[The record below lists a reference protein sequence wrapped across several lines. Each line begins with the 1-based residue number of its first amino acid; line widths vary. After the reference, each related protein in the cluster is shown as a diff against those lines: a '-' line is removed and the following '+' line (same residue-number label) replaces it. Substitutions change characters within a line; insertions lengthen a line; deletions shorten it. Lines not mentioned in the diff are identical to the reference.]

1 MLDINNWNFEGEI
14 LCGIIG
20 ITNKKG
26 NIVDKLIVG
35 LQRLEYRGY
44 DSVGIAVI
52 NNNSISY
59 KKGAGDLQ
67 TVMKRVNL
75 SDLTGYTGIA
85 HTRWA
90 THGGVN
96 DINAHPHLD
105 CTGNIAVVHNG
116 VIRNFASLKIEL
128 ESKGHK
134 IVSETDTELFAHL
147 LEEEEKKSNNFIE
160 ALARALSKIDGT
172 YSFGILY
179 KKESEKI
186 YFAKMRSPLIIGF
199 NENIKAIASDLPA
212 LLDMTK
218 TVILLED
225 GEFGYISPTGFEIY
239 KLLPGGGFR
248 KLSLEEIALKIKTV
262 ELTPEAASKG
272 GYQHFMIKEI
282 YEQPNAIRETFEGNI
297 EDPALIKVAEIIS
310 SSNRVFL
317 TAAGTS
323 YHASLV
329 FSKILAKRAK
339 LFSYPIISSEMS
351 YVSPSFQSDDLV
363 IAVSQS
369 GETYDTLQAI
379 REVKKMG
386 AKVIAV
392 TNVLGS
398 AIVRE
403 SDFSLYTRAGPEIGV
418 AATKTFLSQIML
430 LEMLSS
436 FVSYE
441 RKTIDKDEKNN
452 ILNYLKYAPN
462 LLQSSLEASDTI
474 IPFLINLHKKSSSYI
489 LGRGLGSAIAME
501 GALKIKEI
509 TYLHAESYPAGESK
523 HGPIAL
529 VEKDFPVYIV
539 STSDAYEIAGNAIE
553 MAARNAKVVVVKPA
567 DLRLE
572 LKEDKKSI
580 YFAEMPPSNNVLE
593 LEPFVLTPLFQIL
606 AYRLAVE
613 RGYNPDKPRNLAKT
627 VTVE

>member
-1 MLDINNWNFEGEI
+1 MREKI

-20 ITNKKG
+20 ITNKKC

-35 LQRLEYRGY
+35 LQKLEYRGY

-52 NNNSISY
+52 NNGSIQL
-59 KKGAGDLQ
+59 KKGAGDLE
-67 TVMKRVNL
+67 TVMKRL
-75 SDLTGYTGIA
+75 DFSDLTGLTGIA

-96 DINAHPHLD
+96 DTNAHPHLD
-105 CTGNIAVVHNG
+105 CSGNIAVVHNG
-116 VIRNFASLKIEL
+116 VIRNFASLRIEL
-128 ESKGHK
+128 ENNGHK
-134 IVSETDTELFAHL
+134 IKSETDTELFAHL
-147 LEEEEKKSNNFIE
+147 LEDEEKKSNSFIE
-160 ALARALSKIDGT
+160 ALAKALSKIDGT
-172 YSFGILY
+172 YSFGILHRNEGD
-179 KKESEKI
+179 KV

-199 NENIKAIASDLPA
+199 SEDIKAIASDLPA

-225 GEFGYISPTGFEIY
+225 GEFGYISPTNFEIY
-239 KLLPGGGFR
+239 KLIPGGGYR
-248 KLSLEEIALKIKTV
+248 KLSLEEITLKVKTV
-262 ELTPEAASKG
+262 ELSPEAASKG

-282 YEQPNAIRETFEGNI
+282 YEQPSAIRETFDGNI
-297 EDPALIKVAEIIS
+297 EDPALRKAAEIIS

-329 FSKILAKRAK
+329 FSKIIAKRAK

-351 YVSPSFQSDDLV
+351 YVSPAIQRDDLL
-363 IAVSQS
+363 IAISQS

-379 REVKKMG
+379 RDAKKSG
-386 AKVIAV
+386 AKIISI
-392 TNVLGS
+392 TNALGS

-430 LEMLSS
+430 LEMLSA
-436 FVSYE
+436 FISYE
-441 RKTIDKDEKNN
+441 RKTFDNDEKNN
-452 ILNYLKYAPN
+452 VLNYLKYAPN
-462 LLQSSLEASDTI
+462 LLQSSLEASDTL
-474 IPFLINLHKKSSSYI
+474 IPALINLHKKDSSYI

-529 VEKDFPVYIV
+529 VERDFPVYIV
-539 STSDAYEIAGNAIE
+539 STSDAPEIAGNAIE
-553 MAARNAKVVVVKPA
+553 MAARNAKVIVVKPA
-567 DLRLE
+567 DLNLE
-572 LKEDKKSI
+572 LKEDKKNI
-580 YFAEMPPSNNVLE
+580 YFADMPPSNSVLE
-593 LEPFVLTPLFQIL
+593 LEPFILTPLFQII
-606 AYRLAVE
+606 AYRLSVE
-613 RGYNPDKPRNLAKT
+613 RGHNPDKPRNLAKT